1 MSGMA
6 GAGPARNI
14 GAPARRG
21 VGWPSGNRSGTASP
35 HPSGFASVF
44 EEALRF
50 SRHARERMD
59 RSSGVLSTDD
69 LSRLEEGVRRAA
81 IKGAREAVVIM
92 PGWAFIVSVPDRT
105 VITAIEEGRMAERVF
120 TGIDAAVWVDGRS
133 AGSRASS
140 EGACPQRDEYAGRLM
155 SV

>member
-1 MSGMA
+1 LA
-6 GAGPARNI
+6 L
-14 GAPARRG
+14 
-21 VGWPSGNRSGTASP
+21 
-35 HPSGFASVF
+35 

-50 SRHARERMD
+50 SRHARERME
-59 RSSGVLSTDD
+59 RSARAPSAED
-69 LSRLEEGVRRAA
+69 LGRLEEGIRRAA
-81 IKGAREAVVIM
+81 GKGAREAVVLM

-120 TGIDAAVWVDGRS
+120 TGIDAAVWVDGKG

-140 EGACPQRDEYAGRLM
+140 EGARPHKNEDAGRLM